1 MGWST
6 TVERRHGVSDEPDT
20 TCQYVDAAIEAMETV
35 REANKGLR
43 RWGHEWRDRAVE
55 LESELSEAKD
65 DVKRLQGEL
74 DVAFPELDALR
85 AERAEWRAALQAE
98 TELRQ
103 SYERRLN
110 GARHATTD

>member
-6 TVERRHGVSDEPDT
+6 TIEQRHGVSDEPDT

-43 RWGHEWRDRAVE
+43 RWGYEWRDRVVE
-55 LESELSEAKD
+55 LEEELREAKD
-65 DVKRLQGEL
+65 DVKRLQDDL
-74 DVAFPELDALR
+74 DVALPELDALR
-85 AERAEWRAALQAE
+85 AERAVWRAELQAE

-103 SYERRLN
+103 SYEVRL
-110 GARHATTD
+110 GEGCAPCKS